1 MAMSLDRTDARPS
14 FKNTVRF
21 RIVGTRIERAA
32 HFLEDHAH
40 SALCDSCVA
49 ASIGFFSVTDAS
61 YAANS
66 LQRRSGKFRRHRGTC
81 ARCEKRRFV
90 TAAL

>member
-1 MAMSLDRTDARPS
+1 MAMSVYETDARPS
-14 FKNTVRF
+14 FKSPVRS
-21 RIVGTRIERAA
+21 RLISTRIERAA
-32 HFLEDHAH
+32 QFLENHAR
-40 SALCDSCVA
+40 SSLCDSCIA
-49 ASIGFFSVTDAS
+49 AGIDLFSVTDAS

-66 LQRRSGKFRRHRGTC
+66 LQRRSGKFQRHRGTC

>member
-1 MAMSLDRTDARPS
+1 MSLDKPDARSPFDKPVS
-14 FKNTVRF
+14 FRL
-21 RIVGTRIERAA
+21 IGTRIERAA
-32 HFLEDHAH
+32 RFLESHACNP
-40 SALCDSCVA
+40 LCDSCIA
-49 ASIGFFSVTDAS
+49 ASIELFSVIDAS